1 MTTANHSTNQQPHG
15 LGNLGQIIE
24 GQEQFT
30 NTREHAEEILDGL
43 KGANLMAT
51 VRTLNGL
58 TRGSYKVTITQ
69 DAEYNEVQCR
79 LRDSTRGNP
88 IATGF
93 IDRGHTKESRYEAAE
108 ELRGLVRAYLCR

>member
-15 LGNLGQIIE
+15 LGNLVQIIE
-24 GQEQFT
+24 GQEQFK
-30 NTREHAEEILDGL
+30 TRDQIESMLDDL
-43 KGANLMAT
+43 EGANLAAT
-51 VRTLNGL
+51 IRQLNGL
-58 TRGSYKVTITQ
+58 KRGGYRVTIKQ

-79 LRDSTRGNP
+79 LWENTTREP

-93 IDRGHTKESRYEAAE
+93 IDRGHTTQTKYEAAE